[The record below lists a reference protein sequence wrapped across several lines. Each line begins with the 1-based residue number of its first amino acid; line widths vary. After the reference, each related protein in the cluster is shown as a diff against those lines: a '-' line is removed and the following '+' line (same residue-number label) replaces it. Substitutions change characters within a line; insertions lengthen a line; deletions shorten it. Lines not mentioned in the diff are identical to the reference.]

1 MSRIGKLPI
10 KLPEGVEV
18 TVQENNNVHLKG
30 PKGEI
35 TQKVHP
41 DLSLKHEEGEL
52 RVERPTNQKR
62 HRAYHGLFRSLLSN
76 CVTGVSEGFVKKL
89 ELQGVGYKATNQGQM
104 LELSVGY
111 SHDIIMQIPDEIKV
125 STETAKGA
133 NPTITLES
141 HDKQLVGQ
149 VASKIRSLR
158 KPEPYKGKG
167 IRFTDEEVRFK
178 EGKAGGK

>member
-10 KLPEGVEV
+10 NIPEGVEV
-18 TVQENNNVHLKG
+18 NIQDNNVVHFKG

-35 TQKVHP
+35 DQAVHP
-41 DLSLKHEEGEL
+41 DFFIKLEERQL
-52 RVERPTNQKR
+52 WVERPTNQKR
-62 HRAYHGLFRSLLSN
+62 HRAYHGLYRSLLEN
-76 CVTGVSEGFVKKL
+76 CKIGVHEGFVKKL

-104 LELSVGY
+104 LELAVGY

-125 STETAKGA
+125 STETTKGS
-133 NPTITLES
+133 NPKITLES

-149 VASKIRSLR
+149 IASKIRALR

-167 IRFTDEEVRFK
+167 IRLSDEVVRQK

>member
-1 MSRIGKLPI
+1 
-10 KLPEGVEV
+10 
-18 TVQENNNVHLKG
+18 
-30 PKGEI
+30 
-35 TQKVHP
+35 
-41 DLSLKHEEGEL
+41 
-52 RVERPTNQKR
+52 
-62 HRAYHGLFRSLLSN
+62 
-76 CVTGVSEGFVKKL
+76 VKKL

-111 SHDIIMQIPDEIKV
+111 SHDIIIQIPDEIKV
-125 STETAKGA
+125 TTQTAKGA
-133 NPTITLES
+133 NPTVTLES

-167 IRFTDEEVRFK
+167 IRLVDEVVRQK

>member
-1 MSRIGKLPI
+1 MSRIGKVPI
-10 KLPEGVEV
+10 QIPEGVEV
-18 TVQENNNVHLKG
+18 EVKTNNSVHFKG

-35 TQKVHP
+35 EQPIHP
-41 DLSLKHEEGEL
+41 DLTVKHEDGAL
-52 RVERPTNQKR
+52 QVERPTNQKR
-62 HRAYHGLFRSLLSN
+62 HRAYHGLYRSLLNN
-76 CVTGVSEGFVKKL
+76 CKIGVHEGFVKKL

-111 SHDIIMQIPDEIKV
+111 SHDIIIQIPDEIKV
-125 STETAKGA
+125 TTQTAKGA
-133 NPTITLES
+133 NPTVILES

-167 IRFTDEEVRFK
+167 IRLVDEVVRQK

>member
-10 KLPEGVEV
+10 SIPEGVEISIGD
-18 TVQENNNVHLKG
+18 NNVVHFKG

-35 TQKVHP
+35 TQAVHP
-41 DLSLKHEEGEL
+41 DLTVKQENGEL
-52 RVERPTNQKR
+52 KVERPTNQKR

-76 CVTGVSEGFVKKL
+76 CTTGVHEGFVKKL

-111 SHDIIMQIPDEIKV
+111 SHDIIIQIPDEIKV
-125 STETAKGA
+125 STQTAKGA
-133 NPTITLES
+133 NPTVTLES
-141 HDKQLVGQ
+141 YDKQLVGQ
-149 VASKIRSLR
+149 VAHKIRSLR

-167 IRFTDEEVRFK
+167 IRLVDEVVRQK